1 MKELLKQASVLL
13 DDKSFEISE
22 ITIGDGKVYIY
33 VEFNYDF
40 VKEMTRRKYDVV
52 DDNVPFS
59 TLMWKNDNV
68 IYTTY
73 KHSFK

>member
-22 ITIGDGKVYIY
+22 ITIGSGNVYVY

-40 VKEMTRRKYDVV
+40 VKEMTRRKYEVIDEGVA
-52 DDNVPFS
+52 FS

-68 IYTTY
+68 IYTTDR
-73 KHSFK
+73 HSFK

>member
-13 DDKSFEISE
+13 DDKSFDISE
-22 ITIGDGKVYIY
+22 ITIGDGKVYVY

-40 VKEMTRRKYDVV
+40 VKEMTRRKYEVV

-73 KHSFK
+73 KYTFK